1 MGVEGGKCSPYL
13 YFSPGQ
19 FRNIKLGGGGV
30 VVLDTDTM
38 GWQTPKFEFI
48 IMVLSD
54 NSEKQGN
61 VSSYCELR
69 TPER

>member
-1 MGVEGGKCSPYL
+1 MVVEGGKYSPYL

-19 FRNIKLGGGGV
+19 FSSVKLRGGGV

-38 GWQTPKFEFI
+38 GWQTPKFKFI

-54 NSEKQGN
+54 NSGKQAN
-61 VSSYCELR
+61 ISSYCELR